1 MQRLLFFSLMILLSV
16 TACRENVNDIIEEE
30 IPHVPPVLEAWDEPY
45 IPVKGDLTGLVS
57 NEWGDP
63 VAGAE
68 VSLGDL
74 NTTTNQFGFF
84 LFKNVDL
91 NARGSLVRIRQDGY
105 FPGSRRVF
113 AVNDAVNQVKI
124 ELIRKSFEYFFDAQT
139 GGEVVMNGDAK
150 ILFAPNSIQRAD
162 GTPHTG
168 LVRVA
173 AKWLDPEALSTI
185 DRMPGS
191 LQGVTQESKEV
202 VLGTVGMMV
211 VELQATNEE
220 KLNIRDGYTATI
232 AMPVPST
239 LLPDPPASV
248 PNWSYNEAFG
258 VWVEEGTS
266 QLEGNYYVGQVSH
279 FSYWNHDFKGP
290 LVEFSLSLINEQ
302 GIPLEGYK
310 VVIRQ
315 IGTGLY
321 GHGIT
326 CDRGVVGGLIPA
338 ELVLQLEIYGQC
350 DVIIY
355 EAEIG
360 PFSLDSQV
368 DLGVITLDDT
378 VINSIITGSLVNCD
392 GNPVANGIVIIEFD
406 GYTVIEYTNDASF
419 SIPLSLCSQTQ
430 NISVQAY
437 DIDAALQSNELS
449 LPVNEEVIVGQLS
462 VCEELENYIR
472 LTVDGQ
478 QAVFF
483 DAHLG
488 VVDSV
493 GIPFTQLGASNSI
506 NNTRIA
512 MSLYG
517 ITAENY
523 DGEAGNRLNYIDH
536 PTNNWY
542 FPNNAFDFFEVTSY
556 GEIGEPVIGSFSGT
570 LMNRYFDPPVEV
582 FVTGEFNIIR
592 LQ

>member
-45 IPVKGDLTGLVS
+45 VPVKGDLTGLVS

-74 NTTTNQFGFF
+74 STTTNQFGFF

-150 ILFAPNSIQRAD
+150 ILFAPNAIQRAD

-211 VELQATNEE
+211 VELQATNGE

-239 LLPDPPASV
+239 LLPNPPASV

-290 LVEFSLSLINEQ
+290 LVEFTLSLVNEQ
-302 GIPLEGYK
+302 DIPLEGFT

-315 IGTGLY
+315 TETGLY

-326 CDRGVVGGLIPA
+326 CDRGVVAGLIPA
-338 ELVLQLEIYGQC
+338 ELVLQLEVYGQC
-350 DVIIY
+350 EAIIY

-360 PFSLDSQV
+360 PFAPDTEI
-368 DLGVITLDDT
+368 DLGVITLDAT
-378 VINSIITGSLVNCD
+378 VINSTVTGSLINCD
-392 GNPVANGIVIIEFD
+392 GDPIANGIVIIQFD
-406 GYTVIEYTNDASF
+406 GYTLIEYTDSTDF
-419 SIPLSLCSQTQ
+419 SVELSLCDQTE
-430 NISVQAY
+430 NISIQAY
-437 DIDAALQSNELS
+437 DIDEALQSNTYT
-449 LPVNEEVIVGQLS
+449 LPVEEQIGLGPITVCGQ
-462 VCEELENYIR
+462 LENYIR
-472 LTVDGQ
+472 LNVDGVQKLYLPAHASSPDSLNGATQVRRNYMAGELVIFAFNGQ
-478 QAVFF
+478 QAGDYSGEGNNFIEYIYDSDIGWSFFNNVFF
-483 DAHLG
+483 D
-488 VVDSV
+488 
-493 GIPFTQLGASNSI
+493 
-506 NNTRIA
+506 
-512 MSLYG
+512 Y
-517 ITAENY
+517 
-523 DGEAGNRLNYIDH
+523 
-536 PTNNWY
+536 
-542 FPNNAFDFFEVTSY
+542 FEVTSY
-556 GEIGEPVIGSFSGT
+556 GAIGEPVTGNFSGT
-570 LMNRYFDPPVEV
+570 LINGASQPPVEV
-582 FVTGEFNIIR
+582 FVTGDFSAIR
-592 LQ
+592 TE